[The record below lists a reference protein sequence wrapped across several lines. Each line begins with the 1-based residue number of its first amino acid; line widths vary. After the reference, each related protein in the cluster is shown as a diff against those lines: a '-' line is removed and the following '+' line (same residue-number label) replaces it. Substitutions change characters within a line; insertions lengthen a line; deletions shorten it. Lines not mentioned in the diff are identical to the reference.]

1 MDPHG
6 VPSAGDWALDRVG
19 AVFLQGTE
27 GVRFDA
33 CSFERIDG
41 NAVMVSGYNR
51 HATITNSDFAFVG
64 GNAVAAWGYTNET
77 ASGPER
83 IRGPCM
89 TRP

>member
-33 CSFERIDG
+33 CSFERVDG

-51 HATITNSDFAFVG
+51 HAAITNSDFAFVG

-83 IRGPCM
+83 TRGPCM